1 MDSINPDHYKKG
13 SVEAFDAILSAT
25 VDKRGG
31 EAVCVSNVIRY
42 LWRYESKGG
51 LTDVRKARW
60 YLDHLIELLEKGP
73 QALEEPAAVVESQ
86 VGQET
91 AQTLRWVG
99 IDLQS
104 DLLKQVADEMEV
116 SKLLLDE
123 CAPHVPESLR
133 SRIREVRIG

>member
-73 QALEEPAAVVESQ
+73 QDLEEPVAVVE
-86 VGQET
+86 VGPET

-104 DLLKQVADEMEV
+104 DLLTKVADEMEV

-123 CAPHVPESLR
+123 CAQHVPESLR
-133 SRIREVRIG
+133 SRIREVRVG